1 MPTTRSHPD
10 READAV
16 RAGFIEGTGRAAES
30 DGLTR
35 IAGRLFG
42 TLLLSDEPCSLDELA
57 EALGASKASVSTDA
71 RRLLEQGV
79 VERLSKP
86 GDRRD
91 YYQLAPRFFANIVRH
106 RMERWASLRARVS
119 EARRALPDASPVVRA
134 RFDHL
139 TELHD
144 LVVSRVEQALREWD
158 LLQSVDR
165 PHDRSGTHG

>member
-1 MPTTRSHPD
+1 MSTTRSHP
-10 READAV
+10 ETGADAV
-16 RAGFIEGTGRAAES
+16 RAGFVEGAGRAAEG

-42 TLLLSDEPCSLDELA
+42 TLLLSDEPRSLDDLA

-71 RRLLEQGV
+71 RRLLERGV
-79 VERLSKP
+79 VERLQKP

-91 YYQLAPRFFANIVRH
+91 YYQLTPRFFANVVRH
-106 RMERWASLRARVS
+106 RMERWASLRSRVS
-119 EARRALPDASPVVRA
+119 EARRALPDASPVVRE

-144 LVVSRVEQALREWD
+144 LVVSRVEQALREWE
-158 LLQSVDR
+158 LQQSLDR
-165 PHDRSGTHG
+165 TGTHG